1 MSWVGADTSSFPD
14 WLIDVCKQTASYSF
28 IPNFV

>member
-14 WLIDVCKQTASYSF
+14 WLPGVCKQTASYSF